1 VAGPTRQRAAPGF
14 PRSTVAV
21 TTIDIDDIGD
31 IDDINDIKD
40 EAERT

>member
-1 VAGPTRQRAAPGF
+1 VAGPSRQRAAPRF

-21 TTIDIDDIGD
+21 TTIDIDDI
-31 IDDINDIKD
+31 NDIKD